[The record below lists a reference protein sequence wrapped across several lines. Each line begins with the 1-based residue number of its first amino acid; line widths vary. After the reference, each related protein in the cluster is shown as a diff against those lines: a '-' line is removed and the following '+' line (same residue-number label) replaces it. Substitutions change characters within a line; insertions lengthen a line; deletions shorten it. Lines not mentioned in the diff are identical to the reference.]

1 MQQVEDL
8 ALSLPWFRNFHLLQA
23 ENYIISPKLQGW
35 LMAELGEEVKSFDS
49 QFKIFSIIPVPK
61 IPYVHLKSKRG
72 HGN

>member
-1 MQQVEDL
+1 M
-8 ALSLPWFRNFHLLQA
+8 LQA

-72 HGN
+72 HGD